1 VDAHHGTISVYSTP
15 QVGSVFTVMVKCY
28 ERPNLPKPPQL
39 DPPPPSSQPTED
51 STKPKKDSVERF
63 EVHREACL
71 IVDDSSL
78 NRKLLE
84 KHLRSHFRVI
94 HFAENGIE
102 AIEAIKKRTEEEG
115 VPYDLVCLDSVMP
128 VS

>member
-1 VDAHHGTISVYSTP
+1 VDAHHGTISVHSTP

-28 ERPNLPKPPQL
+28 ERPNLPKPL
-39 DPPPPSSQPTED
+39 HADLPPSSQPTED
-51 STKPKKDSVERF
+51 STKPKRGSVEKF
-63 EVHREACL
+63 EVYREACL

-84 KHLRSHFRVI
+84 KHLRCHFRVI
-94 HFAENGIE
+94 HFAENGLE